1 MYGRP
6 DVRRY
11 WYLRV
16 REELSKLEAKISRID
31 PGLFYWRENNTLIDI
46 LACHV
51 DNMIWGCN
59 QYFKGTIIPKLKEI
73 FNFGPEEIQTK
84 LRFWCEDWSKFIYR
98 LHSKNIFIKRK
109 NDRNISLT
117 KGERTLYKSI
127 VGQLNW
133 VAGISRPDIN
143 FAVCESSTEFSD
155 TTVADIIYANKIIR
169 IVRSQSCFN

>member
-16 REELSKLEAKISRID
+16 REELSKLEAKISSID

-51 DNMIWGCN
+51 DNMTWGCN

-84 LRFWCEDWSKFIYR
+84 LRFWCED
-98 LHSKNIFIKRK
+98 
-109 NDRNISLT
+109 
-117 KGERTLYKSI
+117 
-127 VGQLNW
+127 
-133 VAGISRPDIN
+133 
-143 FAVCESSTEFSD
+143 
-155 TTVADIIYANKIIR
+155 
-169 IVRSQSCFN
+169 